1 VLTVI
6 LAILRT
12 QFVWW
17 PFHPAGYAL
26 ALSYAME
33 YFWLPVFIAWFLKA
47 CIIRYGGV
55 KLYRLAVPF
64 FLGLILGDYTAGS
77 LWALLGCAM
86 HIPTYKIFL

>member
-1 VLTVI
+1 LITI
-6 LAILRT
+6 
-12 QFVWW
+12 F
-17 PFHPAGYAL
+17 
-26 ALSYAME
+26 
-33 YFWLPVFIAWFLKA
+33 
-47 CIIRYGGV
+47 GV